1 MKALSFR
8 RKPAG
13 FSTLWKILPAG
24 VSVVMSL
31 CLANGCTDKQ
41 PVTGVEPKQMSRQ
54 IPVAHVVEAK
64 PAPAPPLKTQTI
76 EFANPGDQFVT
87 NTVVLSATASS
98 GLPVMFG
105 GMGPCRI
112 RGGTHLTFSATG
124 TVTIVAVQPGNK
136 EWNQAPVV
144 KQSFTVRDA
153 AK

>member
-1 MKALSFR
+1 MKTLSFKR
-8 RKPAG
+8 ELVG

-24 VSVVMSL
+24 LSVMISL

-41 PVTGVEPKQMSRQ
+41 PVTGVEPKQIASN
-54 IPVAHVVEAK
+54 PVSQVVEAK
-64 PAPAPPLKTQTI
+64 PAPAPLLKTQTI
-76 EFANPGDQFVT
+76 EFVNPGDQFVT
-87 NTVVLSATASS
+87 NTVILRATASS
-98 GLPVMFG
+98 RLPVMFG

-112 RGGTHLTFSATG
+112 KGGTHLTFSATG